1 MRTSQRPQL
10 AVTDR
15 ILGRHSELQ
24 DLRRAGIIPA
34 SLYGGREEPR
44 NVQINERALGDYLSH
59 FGTGAILEL
68 SLEGK
73 RTPVIVKEI
82 HRKPT
87 TDAVMHVAFQRI
99 VMADELKTSVP
110 LHYQGDDVLQAN
122 GLVLEIQLNMLEV
135 RGRAD
140 QIPDSVTVDVS
151 GMQAGDVLHVG
162 SIPLPKG
169 ITLQKNAEMTAAS
182 VSLPR
187 SAVAEGPVAEVAE
200 VELPA
205 E

>member
-1 MRTSQRPQL
+1 MRTSKRPQL
-10 AVTDR
+10 SVTDR
-15 ILGRHSELQ
+15 TLGRHSELQ
-24 DLRRAGIIPA
+24 ELRRSGSIPA

-44 NVQINERALGDYLSH
+44 NVQINERALGEYLGH
-59 FGTGAILEL
+59 YGTGAILEL
-68 SLEGK
+68 SIDGK
-73 RTPVIVKEI
+73 RTPAIVKEI

-110 LHYQGDDVLQAN
+110 IHYHGGDVLQAN
-122 GLVLEIQLNMLEV
+122 GLVLEVQLNMLEV
-135 RGRAD
+135 HGRAD

-151 GMQAGDVLHVG
+151 GLQAGDVLTVG

-169 ITLQKNAEMTAAS
+169 IALQKNAEMTAAS

-187 SAVAEGPVAEVAE
+187 SAVAEGPAEEAPAA
-200 VELPA
+200 ELPA